1 MAFLISVPG
10 HPAVRFVTFLALF
23 MLPHRARNWKLG
35 TQQMGDMHSIDT
47 KALLVKCHSL
57 LRWMAPKT
65 LMGLEYALNNL
76 PFSVWTPGAA
86 VKGYFLWPSRSK
98 LVTFPDGFYLALW
111 IILSLPMI
119 NLLVPRRAR
128 SGSQPQWG
136 HVETEGL
143 ILEHMAYHS
152 PAALTSGKT
161 NPLPGMLIICFPLH

>member
-1 MAFLISVPG
+1 MAFLFSVPG
-10 HPAVRFVTFLALF
+10 HPAVSFVTFLALF

-35 TQQMGDMHSIDT
+35 TQQMGEMHSIDI

-65 LMGLEYALNNL
+65 LMVLEYALNNL
-76 PFSVWTPGAA
+76 SFSVWTPGSA

-98 LVTFPDGFYLALW
+98 LVTFPDDFYLALW
-111 IILSLPMI
+111 IILSLPMT

-128 SGSQPQWG
+128 SGSQPRWG
-136 HVETEGL
+136 HVENEGL

-152 PAALTSGKT
+152 TAAQTPGKT